1 MQNISLNVRDFYK
14 KYFQIDEPYEFQERI
29 WDLIL
34 QGKNPLLVRA
44 PTGSGKTEAVIA
56 PFLAQFINNDFIIA
70 PRLIYVL
77 PMRVL
82 VNGIAQRIKKY
93 AERISPNISVE
104 IQHGDIPD
112 SPFFIAD
119 IIVTTLDQFL
129 YGFARASRQVG
140 YHIDVPAG
148 SIASS
153 LVVFDEAHM
162 YRDGFTFS
170 IMRALMEILY
180 RSNIPF
186 VVMTATMPKTLEE
199 SLFERIE
206 MDEEQKIFADL
217 PSSSKIKITLI
228 DKPLFSK
235 EDINLSDEL
244 LEKIKKKKT
253 LIVANQVKRAQKI
266 YEKIKL
272 RLDLRDEEI
281 VLLHSRFTKADR
293 AFHETKALSLIP
305 HKEDGKIVVPE
316 GAGIVVSTQV
326 LEAGIDFSAELLLT
340 ELAPADSLVQ
350 RAGRCARYAGEKGE
364 MFVFKLEMEDRGHL
378 PYEKEH
384 LDKGWEWLK
393 NNPCFDIK
401 DFKQVCDF
409 VDQTLNYRANDYE
422 AADTLIDLYECV
434 LYADTEP
441 RNIQL
446 RKSKPVTIVIL
457 DIPDRSGEKIR
468 KEVEAKYLEHL
479 RNTTIKDVSFEIDT
493 NIAWAWFKDRLIKY
507 EIKWRY
513 NENTKRN
520 EFEVIDLFKMR
531 TSREPEEED
540 PRINPFGI
548 YVIPKAYYDPTLG
561 VEKDGSPFI

>member
-112 SPFFIAD
+112 SPFFMAD
-119 IIVTTLDQFL
+119 IVVTTLDQFL

-153 LVVFDEAHM
+153 MVVFDEAHM

-186 VVMTATMPKTLEE
+186 VVMTATMPKSLEE
-199 SLFERIE
+199 SLFERIKVT
-206 MDEEQKIFADL
+206 EEQKIFADI
-217 PSSSKIKITLI
+217 SFSSKIDIKLHDNPLI
-228 DKPLFSK
+228 SN

-244 LEKIKKKKT
+244 LEKIKTKRT
-253 LIVANQVKRAQKI
+253 LIVLNQVKRTQKV
-266 YEKIKL
+266 YEKIKS
-272 RLDLRDEEI
+272 RLELKDEQI

-293 AFHETKALSLIP
+293 TKHEEKALSLIP
-305 HKEDGKIVVPE
+305 HKENGELIVPE
-316 GAGIVVSTQV
+316 GTGVVVSTQV
-326 LEAGIDFSAELLLT
+326 LEAGIDFSAELLIT

-350 RAGRCARYAGEKGE
+350 RAGRCARYKGQTGE
-364 MFVFKLEMEDRGHL
+364 MIVFPVDGDKSYQ

-384 LDKGWEWLK
+384 LEKSWQWLK
-393 NNPCFDIK
+393 NNPDFDIK
-401 DFKQVCDF
+401 NFKQVCKF
-409 VDQTLNYRANDYE
+409 VDSTLDYTANDYE

-434 LYADTEP
+434 LYADIEP
-441 RNIQL
+441 SNIQL
-446 RKSKPVTIVIL
+446 RKSKPVTIVVL
-457 DIPDRSGEKIR
+457 DIPDGSGKRVR
-468 KEVEAKYLEHL
+468 KEVEKRYLESL
-479 RNTTIKDVSFEIDT
+479 KKEIIKDISFDVDIK
-493 NIAWAWFKDRLIKY
+493 IAWDWFKNKLIKWK
-507 EIKWRY
+507 IKWKY
-513 NENTKRN
+513 NENTEKN
-520 EFEVIDLFKMR
+520 EFEVVDLLENR
-531 TSREPEEED
+531 RNPEEED
-540 PRINPFGI
+540 QRITPFGI
-548 YVIPKAYYDPTLG
+548 YVISKSYYDPLKG
-561 VEKDGSPFI
+561 VIPDDSIFI